1 MATAPSPM
9 TLTRRGRLLFRGLPL
24 LAAFAVALMIAMYL
38 MAAHNNQAQASSSL
52 EQVATKQVTV
62 YAGDTLWDIAA
73 QERPDQDV
81 TLTMMQIEE
90 LNNLSQDQLQPGQ
103 TLNVPTR

>member
-1 MATAPSPM
+1 MATAASPM
-9 TLTRRGRLLFRGLPL
+9 TLTRRGRLLFRGLPV
-24 LAAFAVALMIAMYL
+24 LAAFAVALMLAMYL
-38 MAAHNNQAQASSSL
+38 MAANNNQAQAAGSL
-52 EQVATKQVTV
+52 QSVTTKEVTV

-81 TLTMMQIEE
+81 SLTMMQIEE
-90 LNNLSQDQLQPGQ
+90 LNDLSQGQLQPGQ

>member
-1 MATAPSPM
+1 MATATSPM
-9 TLTRRGRLLFRGLPL
+9 TLTLRGRLLFRGLPI
-24 LAAFAVALMIAMYL
+24 LAALAVALMVSMYL
-38 MAAHNNQAQASSSL
+38 IAAQNNQAQASGSVSG
-52 EQVATKQVTV
+52 VSTKQVTV

-73 QERPDQDV
+73 EERPDQDV

-90 LNNLSQDQLQPGQ
+90 LNNLSQNQLQPGQ